1 MNDRLQRL
9 EEMMK
14 SFHAFKKPTAFKGD
28 SAKMPRIT
36 SSQWT
41 VLRSIGQRGT
51 CTVKDIS
58 EDLSMTS
65 SAVTQLVD
73 GLVHSRYVVRKV
85 NENDRRKVALTL
97 SAKSTQNIERMKKH
111 MLEHMLNA
119 FSVLND
125 TEFEQLFKLNKK
137 VADSL
142 FTIQ

>member
-1 MNDRLQRL
+1 MNDRLQKL

-14 SFHAFKKPTAFKGD
+14 SLHAFKKPIAFKGD

-36 SSQWT
+36 PSQWT
-41 VLRSIGQRGT
+41 VLRSIDKRGT

-58 EDLSMTS
+58 QDLNMTS
-65 SAVTQLVD
+65 SAVTQLID
-73 GLVHSRYVVRKV
+73 GLVRSRYVLRKIQ
-85 NENDRRKVALTL
+85 ENDRRKVALTL

-111 MLEHMLNA
+111 MLRHMLNA

-125 TEFEQLFKLNKK
+125 REFEQLFKLNKK

-142 FTIQ
+142 LAI